1 MAKRNQVAKPVVRY
15 ALLIALTIWT
25 LGPVTWLVS
34 LAFKPPLEWYTSN
47 LIPREP
53 IIDNFIWIFNTT
65 NPIGKTSVMTAVA
78 EPVMKPFLNSI
89 VVSSLGTVFAVLVGF
104 LAAYGVS
111 RYRAGGTFTLFFTL
125 LTRMLP
131 GAVFITPLLIYYS
144 TLRILDTHFGLIV
157 LYTAVTLTYSIWILK
172 GFIDEIPPE
181 YEEAALLEGA
191 SPWSILSKVVVPLLK
206 GGILTSALFIFILN
220 WTELLF
226 AIVLTDIRAV
236 TLPYQI
242 GRYVSAVG
250 ILYGPQAAL
259 GLIATIPSVAIG
271 YIIQKHLVTGFTF
284 GRVR

>member
-1 MAKRNQVAKPVVRY
+1 
-15 ALLIALTIWT
+15 
-25 LGPVTWLVS
+25 
-34 LAFKPPLEWYTSN
+34 
-47 LIPREP
+47 
-53 IIDNFIWIFNTT
+53 
-65 NPIGKTSVMTAVA
+65 
-78 EPVMKPFLNSI
+78 
-89 VVSSLGTVFAVLVGF
+89 
-104 LAAYGVS
+104 
-111 RYRAGGTFTLFFTL
+111 
-125 LTRMLP
+125 
-131 GAVFITPLLIYYS
+131 
-144 TLRILDTHFGLIV
+144 
-157 LYTAVTLTYSIWILK
+157 
-172 GFIDEIPPE
+172 
-181 YEEAALLEGA
+181 
-191 SPWSILSKVVVPLLK
+191 LSKVVVPLLK

>member
-191 SPWSILSKVVVPLLK
+191 SPWSI
-206 GGILTSALFIFILN
+206 
-220 WTELLF
+220 
-226 AIVLTDIRAV
+226 
-236 TLPYQI
+236 
-242 GRYVSAVG
+242 
-250 ILYGPQAAL
+250 
-259 GLIATIPSVAIG
+259 
-271 YIIQKHLVTGFTF
+271 
-284 GRVR
+284 